1 MGEDKT
7 KRKSLGFSF
16 FKKKDKNKA
25 ENHAQTD
32 TESPPPY
39 ATSVSTPA
47 HVHEKPKP
55 SLVNSIPAHEG
66 PMSRPIIANTV
77 NTSSMTLE
85 QRLLV
90 IKKRVDEARK
100 GMAIIGG
107 VRSSTDF
114 KMTVTIDGK
123 NPKVE
128 HTLKRYTDELPCEH
142 PAFKLL
148 EAGDIMKDNPLL
160 AQIQDYSDVDPE
172 AISSYQGLVPGT
184 LSLAAFSNEI
194 DWSIKNANIE
204 LRVTLWLSPELP
216 AFQTP
221 ALVDLLSIRRL
232 TGLPATPQ
240 ERYNSLLKLVGP
252 GCFALAGE
260 DDVYEPETQ
269 CRALINLLNNSD
281 WWTDYTKTSSASTIM
296 ARTPNDTA
304 NFLYIVLLATE
315 LRLRLPLIKDNS
327 FQSAIREKIKADMI
341 IAKRWWDGMNL
352 TLNPAS
358 PGNYSW
364 HSLVYEQQTSGLIR
378 FAELMNWP
386 YLRSVRSKIEN
397 CYRDLRSGA
406 TVKANTW
413 DWIFGL
419 SLPGKYYSF
428 KAMSTLIT
436 FSPETERLGPA
447 PYYDSGLVLK
457 DKTYWRITSVLG
469 RVLGATPGARASL
482 NWVGPCTG
490 VARGLTKVP
499 EWVKVTA
506 RLIPHTDITS
516 FDADLDDAN
525 NIIPAISDSP
535 TAEEIDRLLQNYENP
550 SNWKI
555 PLPPNPI
562 KRPNERE
569 KYDIIG
575 IELRK
580 NPISMEATYADPLD
594 ATYSASLTM
603 KISGVAI
610 TYNLHTN
617 PLFLCS
623 HPCTGTHAVHKDKFP
638 NVRRNIVTPNEL
650 KELNA
655 WDGILVVNVQGSGN
669 AEVAARAWCAERGWH
684 ALVKQPKTCFYCAW
698 EQARQIHLR
707 VVLYR

>member
-25 ENHAQTD
+25 ESHAQTD
-32 TESPPPY
+32 SQSPPPY
-39 ATSVSTPA
+39 AASVSTPV
-47 HVHEKPKP
+47 HVYEKPKP
-55 SLVNSIPAHEG
+55 PLKGSMPAYEV
-66 PMSRPIIANTV
+66 PMPRPISANNV

-85 QRLLV
+85 QRLLI
-90 IKKRVDEARK
+90 IKNRVDEARK

-128 HTLKRYTDELPCEH
+128 PTLRRYTDELPCEH

-148 EAGDIMKDNPLL
+148 EASDVMKENPLL
-160 AQIQDYSDVDPE
+160 AQIQDYSEVDPE
-172 AISSYQGLVPGT
+172 AIPSYQGLVPGT

-194 DWSIKNANIE
+194 DWSIKSATIE
-204 LRVTLWLSPELP
+204 LRVTFWLSPELP
-216 AFQTP
+216 GFQTP

-232 TGLPATPQ
+232 VGLPETPQ

-281 WWTDYTKTSSASTIM
+281 WWTDFTKTSSVST
-296 ARTPNDTA
+296 AVAHTPNDTA

-327 FQSAIREKIKADMI
+327 FQTAIREKIKADLI

-352 TLNPAS
+352 TPNPAS

-406 TVKANTW
+406 TVNANMW

-428 KAMSTLIT
+428 KAMSALIT
-436 FSPETERLGPA
+436 FSPETERLGAA
-447 PYYDSGLVLK
+447 PFYDSGLVLK

-482 NWVGPCTG
+482 DWVGPCTG

-516 FDADLDDAN
+516 FDADLDDVN
-525 NIIPAISDSP
+525 NIIPAISDNP
-535 TAEEIDRLLQNYENP
+535 TADEIDRVLQNYENP
-550 SNWKI
+550 SNWVT
-555 PLPPNPI
+555 PLSPNPI

-569 KYDIIG
+569 KYEIIG
-575 IELRK
+575 IELKK
-580 NPISMEATYADPLD
+580 NPVSMEARYADPLD
-594 ATYSASLTM
+594 ATYSASILM

-617 PLFLCS
+617 SLFLCS

-638 NVRRNIVTPNEL
+638 NVQRNIVTPKEL

-655 WDGILVVNVQGSGN
+655 WDGILLVNVQGSGN
-669 AEVAARAWCAERGWH
+669 AEVAARAWCSERGWH

>member
-25 ENHAQTD
+25 ESHVQTD
-32 TESPPPY
+32 SQSPPPY
-39 ATSVSTPA
+39 AASVSTPV
-47 HVHEKPKP
+47 HVYEKPKP
-55 SLVNSIPAHEG
+55 PLKDSIPAYEV
-66 PMSRPIIANTV
+66 PMPLPIIANTI

-85 QRLLV
+85 QRLLI

-107 VRSSTDF
+107 VRSSTEF

-128 HTLKRYTDELPCEH
+128 PALKRYTDELPCEH

-148 EAGDIMKDNPLL
+148 EAGDIMKENPLL
-160 AQIQDYSDVDPE
+160 AQIQDYSEVDPE
-172 AISSYQGLVPGT
+172 AIPSYQGLIPGT

-194 DWSIKNANIE
+194 YWIIQSANIE
-204 LRVTLWLSPELP
+204 LRVTFWLSPEIP

-232 TGLPATPQ
+232 IGLPETPQ
-240 ERYNSLLKLVGP
+240 ERYDSLLKLVGP

-269 CRALINLLNNSD
+269 CRALINLLNNND
-281 WWTDYTKTSSASTIM
+281 WWSDYTKTSSVSTIV
-296 ARTPNDTA
+296 AHTPNDTA
-304 NFLYIVLLATE
+304 NFLYTVLLATE

-327 FQSAIREKIKADMI
+327 FQSAIREKIKADLI

-386 YLRSVRSKIEN
+386 YLRSVRSKIET

-406 TVKANTW
+406 TVNANMW

-428 KAMSTLIT
+428 KAMSALIT
-436 FSPETERLGPA
+436 FSRETESLGAA

-482 NWVGPCTG
+482 DWVGPCTG

-525 NIIPAISDSP
+525 DIIPAISDNP
-535 TAEEIDRLLQNYENP
+535 TADEIDRLLQNYENP
-550 SNWKI
+550 SNWVT

-569 KYDIIG
+569 KYEIIG
-575 IELRK
+575 IEFKK
-580 NPISMEATYADPLD
+580 NPISMEVRYADPLD
-594 ATYSASLTM
+594 ATYSASLLM

-638 NVRRNIVTPNEL
+638 NIRRNIVTPNEL
-650 KELNA
+650 KELNS
-655 WDGILVVNVQGSGN
+655 WDGILLVNVQGSGN

-684 ALVKQPKTCFYCAW
+684 ALVKQQKTCFYCAW